1 MKVFTSTGVQFP
13 SAFPKPEG
21 ARTANPLRLQ
31 TLSDRHMQVS
41 AKPPE
46 ADHAVTSFADA
57 LNQALGN
64 VEALNERSESLTEKA
79 IYDPD
84 SVEAHEVIIATQ
96 KARFAMNLTKTLA
109 DGAVRSF
116 RELTNP
122 R

>member
-21 ARTANPLRLQ
+21 SRTTNPLRLQ
-31 TLSDRHMQVS
+31 TLSDRHMQLS
-41 AKPPE
+41 GAPPE

-64 VEALNERSESLTEKA
+64 VETLNERSESLTEKA

-84 SVEAHEVIIATQ
+84 SVEAHDVIIATQ